1 MNNELLEYAKEL
13 KKRSESLIKAELE
26 NNEFNYRLSDWDKL
40 IHPKKLI
47 QLCDEV
53 ERINNLKP
61 IGYMSLTGV
70 ENIHDCG
77 SSTVHEE
84 SDDKRNIPVYIQY

>member
-1 MNNELLEYAKEL
+1 
-13 KKRSESLIKAELE
+13 
-26 NNEFNYRLSDWDKL
+26 
-40 IHPKKLI
+40 
-47 QLCDEV
+47 
-53 ERINNLKP
+53 
-61 IGYMSLTGV
+61 MSVTGV

>member
-1 MNNELLEYAKEL
+1 MKVSDDLLVIAAEIELAVNNSDSSKVNIEMMKHEAELLIYH
-13 KKRSESLIKAELE
+13 
-26 NNEFNYRLSDWDKL
+26 FNGLSK
-40 IHPKKLI
+40 
-47 QLCDEV
+47 
-53 ERINNLKP
+53 NKP
-61 IGYMSLTGV
+61 IGYMSVTGV

>member
-1 MNNELLEYAKEL
+1 MEISDDLLDIAAEIELMLHKGDDIYLVEWQAELLIWHFKA
-13 KKRSESLIKAELE
+13 LIK
-26 NNEFNYRLSDWDKL
+26 N
-40 IHPKKLI
+40 
-47 QLCDEV
+47 
-53 ERINNLKP
+53 KP
-61 IGYMSLTGV
+61 IGYMSLTSV

>member
-1 MNNELLEYAKEL
+1 MIVNDDLLEIAAEIEMAVNNSDSSKVNIELMKWQAELLIYHFKGL
-13 KKRSESLIKAELE
+13 
-26 NNEFNYRLSDWDKL
+26 NGN
-40 IHPKKLI
+40 
-47 QLCDEV
+47 
-53 ERINNLKP
+53 KP

>member
-1 MNNELLEYAKEL
+1 MIISDDLLDIAAEIELSLHEGKDIDLVEWQIELLVHHFK
-13 KKRSESLIKAELE
+13 SLIR
-26 NNEFNYRLSDWDKL
+26 N
-40 IHPKKLI
+40 
-47 QLCDEV
+47 
-53 ERINNLKP
+53 KP

>member
-1 MNNELLEYAKEL
+1 MIVNDDLLEIAAEIEMAVNNSDSSKVNIELMKWEAKL
-13 KKRSESLIKAELE
+13 LIYHFKGL
-26 NNEFNYRLSDWDKL
+26 NVN
-40 IHPKKLI
+40 
-47 QLCDEV
+47 
-53 ERINNLKP
+53 KP